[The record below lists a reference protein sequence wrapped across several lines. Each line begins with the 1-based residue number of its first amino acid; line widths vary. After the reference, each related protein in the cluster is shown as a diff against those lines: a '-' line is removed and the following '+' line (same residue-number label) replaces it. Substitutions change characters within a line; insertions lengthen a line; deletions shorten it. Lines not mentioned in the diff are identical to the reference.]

1 MAVTTSFRASIPYHT
16 GASDT
21 LSRMAT
27 RVGEFIEGVR
37 EGREIEQRYF
47 QLSRLSSAELAR
59 RGLHRPC
66 ELHELMSQHFGREL
80 GTREPRDRRRD

>member
-27 RVGEFIEGVR
+27 RVGEFKKE
-37 EGREIEQRYF
+37 
-47 QLSRLSSAELAR
+47 
-59 RGLHRPC
+59 
-66 ELHELMSQHFGREL
+66 FGRV
-80 GTREPRDRRRD
+80 GKSNSAISSCHAFRAPNWRDVASTGHASCTS